1 MYIWICDCVL
11 ADLVQYRLKYMRFM
25 VKGMHTG
32 WYILWWHDHDKW

>member
-1 MYIWICDCVL
+1 MCIWIYNYVL

-32 WYILWWHDHDKW
+32 